1 MNLRRAIAAALE
13 KRRKY
18 TWGRDPGEV
27 SISHEDA
34 QQIVETWE
42 QRHFILDVWLI
53 ARHAPVPAARMR
65 GAIRDLTHLL
75 GERRT
80 TFFDSAQKSFI
91 VIADT
96 FLEDATEITNNPS
109 EAGNRL
115 TFYYSRWVLR
125 LSDHG
130 DHERTAPS

>member
-18 TWGRDPGEV
+18 AWGRDPGELAV
-27 SISHEDA
+27 SREDA
-34 QQIVETWE
+34 QQIVTAW
-42 QRHFILDVWLI
+42 QQHHVILDVWLI
-53 ARHAPVPAARMR
+53 ARHAPIPAARVR

-80 TFFDSAQKSFI
+80 TFFDSAQKSF
-91 VIADT
+91 VVLADT
-96 FLEDATEITNNPS
+96 FIEDAMEITSSPS
-109 EAGNRL
+109 DAGSRL
-115 TFYYSRWVLR
+115 TFYYPRWVLR
-125 LSDHG
+125 VSDHG

>member
-13 KRRKY
+13 KRRKH
-18 TWGRDPGEV
+18 TWGRDPDELA
-27 SISHEDA
+27 ISCEDA
-34 QQIVETWE
+34 RQIVQAWE
-42 QRHFILDVWLI
+42 QHHVIIEAWLI
-53 ARHAPVPAARMR
+53 ARHAPIPAARLR

-80 TFFDSAQKSFI
+80 TFFESTQKSFI

-96 FLEDATEITNNPS
+96 FIEDAMEITNNPS
-109 EAGNRL
+109 EAGSRL
-115 TFYYSRWVLR
+115 TFYYPRWVLR